1 MSQKTKII
9 AEIGINHNGKES
21 VARELILQAKKAGA
35 DFVKFQSFNPELL
48 VTKKMTLA
56 NYQKIKEKNFKK
68 MIEMLKKFHLDEKTQ
83 KRLQKFSQKNKIGF
97 LSSPFEEKSLEFLVK
112 KLKIGII
119 KIPSGEITNY
129 PFLKKIGKTKKKII
143 LSTGMSNLDEVKNAV
158 QVLFSSGIKKKI

>member
-56 NYQKIKEKNFKK
+56 NYQKIKEKT
-68 MIEMLKKFHLDEKTQ
+68 LKK
-83 KRLQKFSQKNKIGF
+83 
-97 LSSPFEEKSLEFLVK
+97 
-112 KLKIGII
+112 
-119 KIPSGEITNY
+119 
-129 PFLKKIGKTKKKII
+129 
-143 LSTGMSNLDEVKNAV
+143 
-158 QVLFSSGIKKKI
+158 